1 MQVLSTRGD
10 EAAPSQYL
18 CCKYGSSVCCGI
30 SSLDIHK
37 KIKCLPAMTAM
48 GRGHLG
54 LLSPTPSPFQV
65 LAPFGPLASRG
76 R

>member
-1 MQVLSTRGD
+1 
-10 EAAPSQYL
+10 
-18 CCKYGSSVCCGI
+18 
-30 SSLDIHK
+30 
-37 KIKCLPAMTAM
+37 MTAM

-54 LLSPTPSPFQV
+54 LLSPTPSPYQV